1 MLQSQGNLCTL
12 HINVHHIAHAFCVCI
27 RICRSERICLRH
39 DLPAACG
46 RTAYARDKNVCR
58 FSIFVCR
65 IRYTAYQ
72 RVVPRAPQTRR
83 YRYRLSVIR
92 PQTFQDAHE
101 PRADI
106 SRIAVAVFTDK
117 KSRKTVIGLALGI
130 IVIIAMPIAVF
141 ISALNMSAD
150 MDPEDLNRFVSEE
163 LTDEEK
169 AELQTVED
177 MMKAIE
183 SAMTERGFTA
193 EKTKEAQALYIF
205 FLYEQ
210 SGDESFAEK
219 LSACF
224 AEDQTDEQLI
234 AAVNS
239 AFGTE
244 LKAEDYGKI
253 LTLIK
258 SCE

>member
-1 MLQSQGNLCTL
+1 MSAT
-12 HINVHHIAHAFCVCI
+12 V
-27 RICRSERICLRH
+27 
-39 DLPAACG
+39 AA
-46 RTAYARDKNVCR
+46 ALK
-58 FSIFVCR
+58 
-65 IRYTAYQ
+65 
-72 RVVPRAPQTRR
+72 
-83 YRYRLSVIR
+83 
-92 PQTFQDAHE
+92 
-101 PRADI
+101 
-106 SRIAVAVFTDK
+106 RIAVAVFTDK

-150 MDPEDLNRFVSEE
+150 MDSEDLKRFVSEE

-205 FLYEQ
+205 FLYER

-224 AEDQTDEQLI
+224 AENQTDEQLI

-244 LKAEDYGKI
+244 IKAEDYRKI
-253 LTLIK
+253 LILIK
-258 SCE
+258 SHE